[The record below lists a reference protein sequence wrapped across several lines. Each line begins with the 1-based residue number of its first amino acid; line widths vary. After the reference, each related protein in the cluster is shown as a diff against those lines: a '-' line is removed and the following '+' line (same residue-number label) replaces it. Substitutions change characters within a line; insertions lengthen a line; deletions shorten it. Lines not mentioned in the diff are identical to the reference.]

1 MFGIIT
7 LQNVFVAAV
16 LCGIATA
23 WDRFF
28 LAPRRE
34 GSEEPPP
41 AWVRYARTGF
51 GWLSVL
57 TIFWYVLRLQGLELA
72 LVVGTVLTGGIYA
85 LELLYLRRR
94 RVEAGASAAE
104 EPAVVEYARSFF
116 PVILLVLVV
125 RSFLFE
131 PFRIPSS
138 SMVPTLL
145 VGDFIFVNKF
155 TYGLRLPV
163 LRSEVVDFGEPA
175 RGDVVVFRL
184 PADERTN
191 YIKRVVGLPGD
202 RVSYHDGR
210 LRINGEPVDVEQVG
224 RYTGPGSEEIPRPLV
239 LYREA
244 LGEREHELLR
254 VADPRLRGREGDWRI
269 PEGMYFMM
277 GDNRDNS
284 KDSRY
289 AEVGLIPEAN
299 LVGRAEIVWFSI
311 SFRPQLGLR
320 FGRFGDSIT

>member
-7 LQNVFVAAV
+7 LQNVIIAAV
-16 LCGIATA
+16 ISGLLSGY
-23 WDRFF
+23 DRFV
-28 LAPRRE
+28 LGPRRRE
-34 GSEEPPP
+34 SGEEPPTW
-41 AWVRYARTGF
+41 ARYANSGF
-51 GWLSVL
+51 GWLSVIAL
-57 TIFWYVLRLQGLELA
+57 FWLVLRQQGLELA
-72 LVVGTVLTGGIYA
+72 LVVGTVLTGAIYA
-85 LELLYLRRR
+85 LELAVLRKRR
-94 RVEAGASAAE
+94 HERLGEGAP
-104 EPAVVEYARSFF
+104 EPAAVEYARSFF
-116 PVILLVLVV
+116 PVIVIVLLV

-163 LRSEVVDFGEPA
+163 LKSEIVSFGAPK

-202 RVSYHDGR
+202 RVSYRAGQ
-210 LRINGEPVDVEQVG
+210 LRINDEVVDLKRDS
-224 RYTGPGSEEIPRPLV
+224 RYTGPGAEEVPWPLI
-239 LYREA
+239 LYKEQ
-244 LGEREHELLR
+244 LGESEHDLLR
-254 VADPRLRGREGDWRI
+254 VADPRRQGREGDWRV
-269 PEGMYFMM
+269 PEGQYFMM

-289 AEVGLIPEAN
+289 REVGLIPAEN
-299 LVGRAEIVWFSI
+299 LVGRAERVWLSI
-311 SFRPQLGLR
+311 SFRPTLGLR
-320 FGRFGDSIT
+320 LNRFGKSIG